1 VEVAVSVTVEGAS
14 VDSEPGSLAVE
25 AETEDVGADEGM
37 GVLLGLKVGRAVR
50 VRVRWREE
58 ELWIGEALT
67 VEAAVGAAVVAGAV
81 VVAEPDEEPEAAP
94 VYRAGPG
101 IL

>member
-1 VEVAVSVTVEGAS
+1 
-14 VDSEPGSLAVE
+14 
-25 AETEDVGADEGM
+25 M
-37 GVLLGLKVGRAVR
+37 
-50 VRVRWREE
+50 RVRWRE

-81 VVAEPDEEPEAAP
+81 VAAAVVVAEPDEEPEAAP

-101 IL
+101 IS